1 MLVLKFPKDDEG
13 NVRDRRHH
21 QHGDKKDQ
29 EAAVRIMLEE
39 KEKMEKKKLKILEW
53 RKRYDWLQEGK
64 LAEVLARLEIASVME
79 DQMEGAVESE
89 TNEMDVLMDE
99 KMDIGYEWLE
109 DG

>member
-1 MLVLKFPKDDEG
+1 M
-13 NVRDRRHH
+13 
-21 QHGDKKDQ
+21 
-29 EAAVRIMLEE
+29 
-39 KEKMEKKKLKILEW
+39 MEKKKLKILEW

-89 TNEMDVLMDE
+89 TNEMDVLIDE

-109 DG
+109 DGGLVEISARLEMYACTMENYMDAVKEYTPRSLTG